1 MACIIENNG
10 YPQLQEYSPSKLVN
24 GYPVVFEGTDAE
36 CHEWL
41 QKECKREVTPMVHS
55 YGVSIRYNKDQSN
68 GDGNTITYDM
78 VSDCDEYHV
87 IGYED
92 YDGGRSYV
100 INDGPFKGSESFYN
114 EWHVTSRAIDGCQMT
129 NYCCFEGT
137 YEECAYWIELHK

>member
-55 YGVSIRYNKDQSN
+55 HGVSIRYNKDQSN
-68 GDGNTITYDM
+68 GDGNTVTYDM
-78 VSDCDEYHV
+78 VSDCDENQFFNNNGQ
-87 IGYED
+87 I
-92 YDGGRSYV
+92 
-100 INDGPFKGSESFYN
+100 ESN
-114 EWHVTSRAIDGCQMT
+114 S
-129 NYCCFEGT
+129 
-137 YEECAYWIELHK
+137 